1 MTRSSLL
8 ILLLSMGCT
17 AGAGDDTGANPQ
29 NPLGAGPALVDIGGN
44 DDVSAAGGYLLLAK
58 SGISNVTGSSLTGGD
73 VGLSPAAATFLT
85 GFSMV
90 QDSSDEFATS
100 ASVVAPGRLY
110 AADFADP
117 TPAQLTSAVLA
128 METAY
133 TDAMGR
139 SPPDE
144 LNLSSGNLGGLTLE
158 PGLYTWGSSVT
169 IPTDLT
175 LDGGADD
182 TWIFQI
188 SDDLDLST
196 ATRVILSG
204 GAQAENVF
212 WVLAGQATVHA
223 NAHMEGVILSKTGI
237 TLQTNASMN
246 GRALAQTMIALDDN
260 AVTAP

>member
-1 MTRSSLL
+1 MTQSSLL
-8 ILLLSMGCT
+8 ILLFSIGCSG
-17 AGAGDDTGANPQ
+17 AGGDDTSSNPQ
-29 NPLGAGPALVDIGGN
+29 NPLGAGPAAVDLGN
-44 DDVSAAGGYLLLAK
+44 HQDPADAGGYLLLAK
-58 SGISNVTGSSLTGGD
+58 SGISNVTGSSLSGGD

-85 GFSMV
+85 GFSLV
-90 QDSSDEFATS
+90 QDPSDEFATS
-100 ASVVAPGRLY
+100 SSVVAPGKVY

-117 TPAQLTSAVLA
+117 TPTQLTSAVLV

-144 LNLSSGNLGGLTLE
+144 LNLSSGNLGGLTLA

-169 IPTDLT
+169 IATDLT

-196 ATRVILSG
+196 ATSVILSG
-204 GAQAENVF
+204 GAQAGNVF

-223 NAHMEGVILSKTGI
+223 DAHMEGVILSKTGI
-237 TLQTNASMN
+237 TLQTNASLN
-246 GRALAQTMIALDDN
+246 GRAMAQTMIALDDN